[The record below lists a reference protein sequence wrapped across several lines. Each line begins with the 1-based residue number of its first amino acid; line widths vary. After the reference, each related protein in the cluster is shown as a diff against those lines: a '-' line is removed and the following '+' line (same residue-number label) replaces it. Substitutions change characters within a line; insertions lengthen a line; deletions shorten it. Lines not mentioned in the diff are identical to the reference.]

1 MMTSFDP
8 VLEDKGVIYPLTL
21 VILGIRL
28 KDEIQYL
35 REKYSQSDVTLK
47 PSPALET
54 AQKPKSVIGNPTNHA
69 AGRMSMLQTEPRHA
83 ILSYAS
89 GMTTKAIMPDLRG
102 FTETYTVQPRI
113 HGVAGIVNLTLQ
125 SALALK
131 LHSSA
136 FFWIQVIH
144 RSTYLDQHAN
154 RSVLIQEADQCGSS
168 ALLWLRKSGNPEDII
183 PPTEKILSLF
193 KCMLFKIISKENRE
207 DMINMLRFITAFDI
221 ISDDLILRAK
231 TETNDEVS
239 LPKVKFGAVV
249 DTDILEWPTF
259 YDGIMGLGTHLDGD
273 ELLTMLERG
282 IRHEILACPTFEVNI
297 SFSSVSKV
305 WDAPKTIWQT
315 GTVSFGTRPS
325 SHYNRVKVLENTNWK
340 IPSHRKK
347 IGDVVFTMTNTI
359 TIDTGTYG
367 IYIKDED
374 AVNAFY
380 RDIPGA
386 SQDEDKIWHIP
397 SAQASNHSSWP
408 KLAIELGNGDNAR
421 YLEIYS
427 RNLSYFARSSK
438 EQFLEG
444 VLQTTSLLGDG
455 HEDLELLGVA
465 GIACTRM
472 LFLYDITPWEKIRPW
487 TQPYQDKEGK
497 PLEPGN
503 WIYWK
508 EKEYV

>member
-113 HGVAGIVNLTLQ
+113 HGVAQNVQCIIHLCFGSQAPLFRFLLDTGSRSMWVFSTLMAKEKWQ
-125 SALALK
+125 SGGYNPPDGKDLVP
-131 LHSSA
+131 
-136 FFWIQVIH
+136 IQVYAVQDH
-144 RSTYLDQHAN
+144 QQREPGGYDKY
-154 RSVLIQEADQCGSS
+154 VLTFAS
-168 ALLWLRKSGNPEDII
+168 
-183 PPTEKILSLF
+183 
-193 KCMLFKIISKENRE
+193 
-207 DMINMLRFITAFDI
+207 FDI